1 MIMKKFTILL
11 AALLAV
17 CTTGV
22 ALADNDRMI
31 SVGELPASSQQFI
44 NTYFKELAV
53 SYAKVDEEWFDKE
66 YKVLFV
72 NGSKVEFIRNGDW
85 KEVDCRYG
93 EVPAGIVPQP
103 ILDYVNTRFTG
114 RTVVRIERERKG
126 YDVGLDNGLD
136 LKFDRSFRLV
146 DIDD

>member
-1 MIMKKFTILL
+1 M
-11 AALLAV
+11 
-17 CTTGV
+17 
-22 ALADNDRMI
+22 
-31 SVGELPASSQQFI
+31 
-44 NTYFKELAV
+44 
-53 SYAKVDEEWFDKE
+53 
-66 YKVLFV
+66 LFV
-72 NGSKVEFIRNGDW
+72 NGSKVEFVRNGDW